1 MKIVNLDSVTAKVV
15 VMTGRHLDIMYV
27 ANKIVNDM
35 WTDKFELP
43 HPTTYYQDYPR
54 SIDAIINHSNNS
66 DRRLVIE
73 TNSDEFIMCLLESS
87 LEFQLV
93 TVKKEDETYYLRVL
107 NKEEAVACKKA
118 FNMEFRR

>member
-27 ANKIVNDM
+27 ANKIVKDI
-35 WTDKFELP
+35 WIDKFELP
-43 HPTTYYQDYPR
+43 HPTTYYQDYHR
-54 SIDAIINHSNNS
+54 SVDTIINHSNNS

-73 TNSDEFIMCLLESS
+73 TNSDEFIVSLLESN

-93 TVKKEDETYYLRVL
+93 TVKKEDDTYYLRVL
-107 NKEEAVACKKA
+107 NKEEALACKRA
-118 FNMEFRR
+118 FGMELRQ